1 MLLLLHEGRDLGPLL
16 PREAVERPDEFLA
29 APDDPRPRLVAGEH
43 GQALLGQG
51 GAQGLRPVAA
61 RPCLA
66 HDLAHVP
73 EVHSLPV
80 QHPALIRGDGA
91 ARRLGLRP
99 EARRQPCRD
108 LGPGLLE
115 IPDRAPVMPPERRRL
130 AQLEL
135 REPAGG
141 LDLDL
146 VEAGPGH
153 RPVRPDPGDYE
164 VKVAA
169 ALAGDAGLVVDHAG
183 AAILGHAE
191 MAQHDVAGP
200 VHLRIAHL
208 PAGADADVEEGR
220 IGLRPVPHQL
230 HVAKGGREVRGE
242 HGVDSHG
249 HALVH
254 LRLQE
259 MGAEVPGVAPGPA
272 MRDDVSDHPEDPAA
286 ASTAS

>member
-1 MLLLLHEGRDLGPLL
+1 MLLLHEGRDLGPLL
-16 PREAVERPDEFLA
+16 LGETVERPDELVA

-43 GQALLGQG
+43 GQPLLGQG
-51 GAQGLRPVAA
+51 RAQGLRPVAA
-61 RPCLA
+61 RPCLL
-66 HDLAHVP
+66 HDLADVP
-73 EVHSLPV
+73 EIDLLPV
-80 QHPALIRGDGA
+80 QHPALVRGDGA
-91 ARRLGLRP
+91 ARRLGLLP
-99 EARRQPCRD
+99 KARRQPCRD
-108 LGPGLLE
+108 LGPGPLE
-115 IPDRAPVMPPERRRL
+115 IPEGAPVMAPEGRGF
-130 AQLEL
+130 AKLEL
-135 REPAGG
+135 GEPAGG

-153 RPVRPDPGDYE
+153 EAVRPHPSHHE
-164 VKVAA
+164 VEVGAP
-169 ALAGDAGLVVDHAG
+169 LAGNAGLVVDHAG
-183 AAILGHAE
+183 AAMLGHAE
-191 MAQHDVAGP
+191 MAQNDVPGP

-230 HVAKGGREVRGE
+230 HVAQGGRQVRRE

-272 MRDDVSDHPEDPAA
+272 MRDDVADHPEDPAA
-286 ASTAS
+286 STAS

>member
-16 PREAVERPDEFLA
+16 LGEAVERPDEFLS

-43 GQALLGQG
+43 GQPLLGQG

-80 QHPALIRGDGA
+80 QHPALIRRDGA
-91 ARRLGLRP
+91 ARRFGLRP
-99 EARRQPCRD
+99 EARRQPCRH

-115 IPDRAPVMPPERRRL
+115 VPDGASVMAPEGRGL
-130 AQLEL
+130 AQIEL
-135 REPAGG
+135 REPAGR

-146 VEAGPGH
+146 VKTGPGH
-153 RPVRPDPGDYE
+153 RPVRPDPGHHE
-164 VKVAA
+164 VKVGA
-169 ALAGDAGLVVDHAG
+169 ALAGDARLIVDHAG
-183 AAILGHAE
+183 AAMLGHAE

-200 VHLRIAHL
+200 MHLRVVHL

-220 IGLRPVPHQL
+220 IGLRPVAHQL
-230 HVAKGGREVRGE
+230 HVAQGGRQVRGQ